1 MVAKI
6 NLLSRLTP
14 LLFVFAPFLAQSNMT
29 VYPMAVSINSQ
40 GEGNVRV
47 ISKSNEVQYIKATVF
62 RIDNP
67 STPQE
72 NEVEIKSGDANHLV
86 VMPPKFALPAGSS
99 KTVRFVAMEPEQ
111 KEKNYRVKFEAVP
124 SIDDVATDKKDLSMQ
139 LTVNLIWGIVVSVPP
154 QQPIAK
160 LEVNAAQ
167 KLVNAGN
174 QRLKILTIAYCKN
187 NSKENCKIQTVNKT
201 SSLVRK
207 EILKAYLATTK
218 SLSNI
223 ITGSPKIMASLN
235 WRSINYH
242 CNKRRN
248 SNEKGICKISSG
260 RSDVFCCRLRIG
272 STKGYYCNGQR

>member
-1 MVAKI
+1 M
-6 NLLSRLTP
+6 
-14 LLFVFAPFLAQSNMT
+14 FAPFFAQSNMT

-72 NEVEIKSGDANHLV
+72 QEVEIKSGDATHLV

-154 QQPIAK
+154 QNPVIALK
-160 LEVNAAQ
+160 VNSRSE
-167 KLVNAGN
+167 LLNEGN
-174 QRLKILTIAYCKN
+174 QRVKILTVDYC
-187 NSKENCKIQTVNKT
+187 NSVSCKTQTVNKNLFPGQVRT
-201 SSLVRK
+201 LDSISGYNKIVVKYNNWITKDNGAVELV
-207 EILKAYLATTK
+207 I
-218 SLSNI
+218 
-223 ITGSPKIMASLN
+223 
-235 WRSINYH
+235 H
-242 CNKRRN
+242 
-248 SNEKGICKISSG
+248 
-260 RSDVFCCRLRIG
+260 
-272 STKGYYCNGQR
+272 

>member
-72 NEVEIKSGDANHLV
+72 QEVEIKSGDATHLV

-111 KEKNYRVKFEAVP
+111 KEKIIA
-124 SIDDVATDKKDLSMQ
+124 L
-139 LTVNLIWGIVVSVPP
+139 NLKRFPVLMTLP
-154 QQPIAK
+154 QIK
-160 LEVNAAQ
+160 
-167 KLVNAGN
+167 
-174 QRLKILTIAYCKN
+174 
-187 NSKENCKIQTVNKT
+187 
-201 SSLVRK
+201 
-207 EILKAYLATTK
+207 
-218 SLSNI
+218 
-223 ITGSPKIMASLN
+223 
-235 WRSINYH
+235 
-242 CNKRRN
+242 
-248 SNEKGICKISSG
+248 KISLCS
-260 RSDVFCCRLRIG
+260 
-272 STKGYYCNGQR
+272 

>member
-6 NLLSRLTP
+6 NLLTRLTP
-14 LLFVFAPFLAQSNMT
+14 LLFVFAPFFAQSNMT

-72 NEVEIKSGDANHLV
+72 QEVEIKSGDATHLV

-154 QQPIAK
+154 QNPVIALK
-160 LEVNAAQ
+160 VNSRSE
-167 KLVNAGN
+167 LLNEGN
-174 QRLKILTIAYCKN
+174 QRVKILTVDYC
-187 NSKENCKIQTVNKT
+187 NSVSCKTQTVNKNLFPGQVRT
-201 SSLVRK
+201 LDSISGYNKIVVKYNNWITKDNGAVELV
-207 EILKAYLATTK
+207 I
-218 SLSNI
+218 
-223 ITGSPKIMASLN
+223 
-235 WRSINYH
+235 H
-242 CNKRRN
+242 
-248 SNEKGICKISSG
+248 
-260 RSDVFCCRLRIG
+260 
-272 STKGYYCNGQR
+272 

>member
-86 VMPPKFALPAGSS
+86 VMPPKFALPAA
-99 KTVRFVAMEPEQ
+99 R
-111 KEKNYRVKFEAVP
+111 
-124 SIDDVATDKKDLSMQ
+124 
-139 LTVNLIWGIVVSVPP
+139 
-154 QQPIAK
+154 
-160 LEVNAAQ
+160 
-167 KLVNAGN
+167 
-174 QRLKILTIAYCKN
+174 
-187 NSKENCKIQTVNKT
+187 
-201 SSLVRK
+201 
-207 EILKAYLATTK
+207 
-218 SLSNI
+218 
-223 ITGSPKIMASLN
+223 
-235 WRSINYH
+235 
-242 CNKRRN
+242 
-248 SNEKGICKISSG
+248 
-260 RSDVFCCRLRIG
+260 
-272 STKGYYCNGQR
+272 

>member
-111 KEKNYRVKFEAVP
+111 KEK
-124 SIDDVATDKKDLSMQ
+124 LS
-139 LTVNLIWGIVVSVPP
+139 
-154 QQPIAK
+154 
-160 LEVNAAQ
+160 
-167 KLVNAGN
+167 
-174 QRLKILTIAYCKN
+174 R
-187 NSKENCKIQTVNKT
+187 
-201 SSLVRK
+201 
-207 EILKAYLATTK
+207 
-218 SLSNI
+218 
-223 ITGSPKIMASLN
+223 
-235 WRSINYH
+235 
-242 CNKRRN
+242 
-248 SNEKGICKISSG
+248 
-260 RSDVFCCRLRIG
+260 
-272 STKGYYCNGQR
+272 

>member
-1 MVAKI
+1 
-6 NLLSRLTP
+6 
-14 LLFVFAPFLAQSNMT
+14 
-29 VYPMAVSINSQ
+29 MAVSINSQ

-72 NEVEIKSGDANHLV
+72 QEVEIKSGDATHLV

-154 QQPIAK
+154 QNPVIALK
-160 LEVNAAQ
+160 VNSRSE
-167 KLVNAGN
+167 LLNEGN
-174 QRLKILTIAYCKN
+174 QRVKILTVDYC
-187 NSKENCKIQTVNKT
+187 NSVSCKTQTVNKNLFPGQVRT
-201 SSLVRK
+201 LDSISGYNKIVVKYNNWITKDNGAVELV
-207 EILKAYLATTK
+207 I
-218 SLSNI
+218 
-223 ITGSPKIMASLN
+223 
-235 WRSINYH
+235 H
-242 CNKRRN
+242 
-248 SNEKGICKISSG
+248 
-260 RSDVFCCRLRIG
+260 
-272 STKGYYCNGQR
+272 

>member
-29 VYPMAVSINSQ
+29 VYPMAVSINNQ

-111 KEKNYRVKFEAVP
+111 KEKIIA
-124 SIDDVATDKKDLSMQ
+124 L
-139 LTVNLIWGIVVSVPP
+139 NLKRFPVLMTLP
-154 QQPIAK
+154 QIK
-160 LEVNAAQ
+160 
-167 KLVNAGN
+167 
-174 QRLKILTIAYCKN
+174 
-187 NSKENCKIQTVNKT
+187 
-201 SSLVRK
+201 
-207 EILKAYLATTK
+207 
-218 SLSNI
+218 
-223 ITGSPKIMASLN
+223 
-235 WRSINYH
+235 
-242 CNKRRN
+242 
-248 SNEKGICKISSG
+248 KISLCS
-260 RSDVFCCRLRIG
+260 
-272 STKGYYCNGQR
+272 

>member
-187 NSKENCKIQTVNKT
+187 NSKENCKIQTVNKNIFPGQERNLESISGYDKIVVKYGFAPIFPDT
-201 SSLVRK
+201 CYHLTHYWLAAVDIPVASDNPVHYADAIRYNARMPLQGSL
-207 EILKAYLATTK
+207 LPLT
-218 SLSNI
+218 
-223 ITGSPKIMASLN
+223 
-235 WRSINYH
+235 
-242 CNKRRN
+242 
-248 SNEKGICKISSG
+248 
-260 RSDVFCCRLRIG
+260 RLVWA
-272 STKGYYCNGQR
+272 

>member
-6 NLLSRLTP
+6 NLLSWLTP

-111 KEKNYRVKFEAVP
+111 KEKIIA
-124 SIDDVATDKKDLSMQ
+124 L
-139 LTVNLIWGIVVSVPP
+139 NLKRFPVLMTLP
-154 QQPIAK
+154 QIK
-160 LEVNAAQ
+160 
-167 KLVNAGN
+167 
-174 QRLKILTIAYCKN
+174 
-187 NSKENCKIQTVNKT
+187 
-201 SSLVRK
+201 
-207 EILKAYLATTK
+207 
-218 SLSNI
+218 
-223 ITGSPKIMASLN
+223 
-235 WRSINYH
+235 
-242 CNKRRN
+242 
-248 SNEKGICKISSG
+248 KISLCS
-260 RSDVFCCRLRIG
+260 
-272 STKGYYCNGQR
+272 

>member
-111 KEKNYRVKFEAVP
+111 KRKIIALNLKRFPVLMTLP
-124 SIDDVATDKKDLSMQ
+124 QIKK
-139 LTVNLIWGIVVSVPP
+139 
-154 QQPIAK
+154 
-160 LEVNAAQ
+160 
-167 KLVNAGN
+167 
-174 QRLKILTIAYCKN
+174 R
-187 NSKENCKIQTVNKT
+187 
-201 SSLVRK
+201 SLC
-207 EILKAYLATTK
+207 
-218 SLSNI
+218 S
-223 ITGSPKIMASLN
+223 
-235 WRSINYH
+235 
-242 CNKRRN
+242 
-248 SNEKGICKISSG
+248 
-260 RSDVFCCRLRIG
+260 
-272 STKGYYCNGQR
+272 

>member
-6 NLLSRLTP
+6 NLLSRLAP

-40 GEGNVRV
+40 DEGNVRV

-111 KEKNYRVKFEAVP
+111 KEKINA
-124 SIDDVATDKKDLSMQ
+124 L
-139 LTVNLIWGIVVSVPP
+139 NLKRFPVLMTLP
-154 QQPIAK
+154 QIK
-160 LEVNAAQ
+160 
-167 KLVNAGN
+167 
-174 QRLKILTIAYCKN
+174 
-187 NSKENCKIQTVNKT
+187 
-201 SSLVRK
+201 
-207 EILKAYLATTK
+207 
-218 SLSNI
+218 
-223 ITGSPKIMASLN
+223 
-235 WRSINYH
+235 
-242 CNKRRN
+242 
-248 SNEKGICKISSG
+248 KISLCS
-260 RSDVFCCRLRIG
+260 
-272 STKGYYCNGQR
+272 

>member
-14 LLFVFAPFLAQSNMT
+14 LLFMFAPFLAQSNMT

-124 SIDDVATDKKDLSMQ
+124 SIDDATTNKKDLAMQ

-154 QQPIAK
+154 QQPVAK
-160 LEVNAAQ
+160 LDISADKN
-167 KLVNAGN
+167 LINNGN
-174 QRLKILTIAYCKN
+174 QRLKILTIDYCKN
-187 NSKENCKIQTVNKT
+187 NGSVKCRTQTVNKNIFPGQ
-201 SSLVRK
+201 VRMLESISGDDK
-207 EILKAYLATTK
+207 IVVKYNNWITKDNGEFELA
-218 SLSNI
+218 I
-223 ITGSPKIMASLN
+223 
-235 WRSINYH
+235 H
-242 CNKRRN
+242 
-248 SNEKGICKISSG
+248 
-260 RSDVFCCRLRIG
+260 
-272 STKGYYCNGQR
+272 

>member
-1 MVAKI
+1 MVAEI

-14 LLFVFAPFLAQSNMT
+14 LLFVFAPFFAQSNMT

-72 NEVEIKSGDANHLV
+72 QEVEIKSGDATHLV

-187 NSKENCKIQTVNKT
+187 NSKENCKIQTVNKNIFPGQERNLESISGYDKIVVKYNNWIT
-201 SSLVRK
+201 K
-207 EILKAYLATTK
+207 DNGEFELAV
-218 SLSNI
+218 
-223 ITGSPKIMASLN
+223 
-235 WRSINYH
+235 H
-242 CNKRRN
+242 
-248 SNEKGICKISSG
+248 
-260 RSDVFCCRLRIG
+260 
-272 STKGYYCNGQR
+272 

>member
-6 NLLSRLTP
+6 NLLTRLTP
-14 LLFVFAPFLAQSNMT
+14 LLFVFAPFFAQSNMT

-154 QQPIAK
+154 QNPVIALK
-160 LEVNAAQ
+160 VNSRSE
-167 KLVNAGN
+167 LLNEGN
-174 QRLKILTIAYCKN
+174 QRVKILTVDYC
-187 NSKENCKIQTVNKT
+187 NSVSCKTQTVNKNLFPGQVRT
-201 SSLVRK
+201 LDSISGYNKIVVKYNNWITKDNGAVELV
-207 EILKAYLATTK
+207 I
-218 SLSNI
+218 
-223 ITGSPKIMASLN
+223 
-235 WRSINYH
+235 H
-242 CNKRRN
+242 
-248 SNEKGICKISSG
+248 
-260 RSDVFCCRLRIG
+260 
-272 STKGYYCNGQR
+272 